1 MAARSKVLILTPD
14 FPPQPGGIQLLI
26 HRLATT
32 MSRLDPL
39 VVAPRTGG
47 AEEFD
52 RSSRV
57 PVHRVAPP
65 PGGHRAAIAALNLAA
80 IGIARRFRPDVVL
93 SAHIVTSPAA
103 AAIKRGSG
111 VAAVQYLLAKEAVTR
126 PKLAAFAIA
135 QSDATIAIS
144 HHTRELAIRFGAHDA
159 TLHLIPP
166 GVDLPERRVRD
177 RLDRPTL
184 ITVSRL
190 EERYKG
196 HDTVIHAL
204 PLIRARVD
212 RVQWVVIGDGS
223 LRRPLERLAETYGV
237 ESSIRFLGA
246 VDNQE
251 RDDWLE
257 QAHVFTMPSRVPG
270 DGLGGE
276 GFGIVYL
283 EANWRELP
291 VVAGA
296 AGGALDAVADGES
309 GLLVDPDDPVAL
321 ADALTRLL
329 LDPEFRQALGA
340 QGAERARQFSWSVMT
355 RRVEEVLLG
364 VAQQPS

>member
-1 MAARSKVLILTPD
+1 MASPKVLILTPD
-14 FPPQPGGIQLLI
+14 FPPEPGGIQLLI
-26 HRLATT
+26 HRLAAT
-32 MSRLDPL
+32 MSRLDSL
-39 VVAPRTGG
+39 VVAPRTDG

-52 RSSRV
+52 RASSV
-57 PVHRVAPP
+57 PVHRVPPP

-80 IGIARRFRPDVVL
+80 IGVARRFRPDVVL

-103 AAIKRGSG
+103 AALKRGSG
-111 VAAVQYLLAKEAVTR
+111 VAVVQYLLAKEAVTR
-126 PKLAAFAIA
+126 PRLARFAIA

-144 HHTRELAIRFGAHDA
+144 RHTRELATRFGAETA
-159 TLHLIPP
+159 SLHVIPP
-166 GVDLPERRVRD
+166 GVDLPERRVRQ
-177 RLDRPTL
+177 RLERPTL

-246 VDNQE
+246 VDNDE

-257 QAHVFTMPSRVPG
+257 QSHVFTMPSRVPG

-283 EANWRELP
+283 EANWHELP

-321 ADALTRLL
+321 TDALSKLL
-329 LDPEFRQALGA
+329 LDPELRQALGT
-340 QGAERARQFSWSVMT
+340 QGAERARHFSWSIMT
-355 RRVEEVLLG
+355 ERVEDALLG
-364 VAQQPS
+364 VVR